1 MFPRQVITSMISQTS
16 HSMAARM
23 HARGAGRGSR
33 VRRSRYSF
41 HPSSRLRSHRLAC
54 GWSNADRVTTQ
65 TARTCKIKNVTQ
77 IIQGF
82 FVSLTIW
89 VPNDVFTISNAPTLE
104 SGSKQ

>member
-33 VRRSRYSF
+33 VSVSF

-82 FVSLTIW
+82 FVSLTMW
-89 VPNDVFTISNAPTLE
+89 VPNDVFTISNAPTLV